1 MVGSMSLPIVAL
13 IACLASAR
21 AAPMPTRPVTA
32 QVGVMGEFLFHPGGF
47 VGVEARVLGRG
58 RGELLVAGN
67 VASYVH
73 VRNHV
78 GLMIWPEL
86 GGRVR
91 VGRRVGL
98 EAFGGVG
105 YLHTFLAAPLYTID
119 DGGTVHR
126 TRDRGR
132 ASFMPTGS
140 VGVSVATKHVIPFF
154 RIQTFGQYPFNHSML
169 LHFAVLVGVR
179 L

>member
-1 MVGSMSLPIVAL
+1 MIVAL
-13 IACLASAR
+13 TAVLAFAG
-21 AAPMPTRPVTA
+21 PTPIPTRPVTA
-32 QVGVMGEFLFHPGGF
+32 QVGFMGEFLLHPGGF
-47 VGVEARVLGRG
+47 VGVEGRAFGRG

-67 VASYVH
+67 FASYVH

-78 GLMIWPEL
+78 GVMLWPEL

-91 VGRRVGL
+91 LGRRVGL
-98 EAFGGVG
+98 EAFGGAG
-105 YLHTFLAAPLYTID
+105 WMHSILAAPLYTID
-119 DGGTVHR
+119 ARGAVHR

-132 ASFMPTGS
+132 AAFMPTGS
-140 VGVSVATKHVIPFF
+140 IGVSVATKKVIPFF
-154 RIQTFGQYPFNHSML
+154 RFQTFGQYPFNHSML

>member
-1 MVGSMSLPIVAL
+1 MLLPLLAS
-13 IACLASAR
+13 IACLAQAR
-21 AAPMPTRPVTA
+21 PDLVPTRPVTA

-47 VGVEARVLGRG
+47 VGVEGRAFGRG

-67 VASYVH
+67 VAAYVH
-73 VRNHV
+73 PRNHV

-86 GGRVR
+86 GGRLR

-98 EAFGGVG
+98 EAFGGLG
-105 YLHTFLAAPLYTID
+105 YMHTFLAAPLYTID
-119 DGGTVHR
+119 ASGTVHR
-126 TRDRGR
+126 THDRGR
-132 ASFMPTGS
+132 PSFMPTGS

-154 RIQTFGQYPFNHSML
+154 RLQTFGQYPFNQSML